1 MKKGSILFIVPYP
14 EHKAPSQRF
23 RVELFEPYLLQQ
35 KIHYSI
41 ASFMDADTWHH
52 LYQKGSA
59 LQKVW
64 GIIKGY
70 FKRIKTVFIDVPKY
84 DYIFIHREAA
94 PLGPPVFEWI
104 IAKLW
109 RKKII
114 YDFDDAIWIPNT
126 SKENKLAGWLKCFWK
141 VRLICKWS
149 YKIAGGNDYL
159 CRYAKQFNRN
169 VVLIPTC
176 VDMERQHNTS
186 KIHTTTKPV
195 IGWTGSHSTLSY
207 LDIVIDTIKQLQDE
221 LDFTFLVIANKKPN
235 LDLNDWQFIAWN
247 EASEINDLLK
257 IDIGI
262 MPLQPDE
269 WSEGKCGFKIIQ
281 YLSLGIPAIASPVGV
296 NKAIIEEG
304 VNGYLC
310 STATEW
316 ENKLTLLI
324 QDANLRRQL
333 GDNGREK
340 ILAEYS
346 TQSHA
351 QNFISLFS

>member
-1 MKKGSILFIVPYP
+1 
-14 EHKAPSQRF
+14 
-23 RVELFEPYLLQQ
+23 
-35 KIHYSI
+35 
-41 ASFMDADTWHH
+41 MDADTWHH
-52 LYQKGSA
+52 LYQKGSVG
-59 LQKVW
+59 QKAW
-64 GIIKGY
+64 GILRGY
-70 FKRIKTVFIDVPKY
+70 FKRFKTVIFDVPKY
-84 DYIFIHREAA
+84 EYIFIHREAA

-141 VRLICKWS
+141 VRHICKWS
-149 YKIAGGNDYL
+149 YKVAGGNDYL
-159 CRYAKQFNRN
+159 CNYAKQFNRN

-176 VDMERQHNTS
+176 VDMERQHNTN
-186 KIHTTTKPV
+186 KIHTATKPV
-195 IGWTGSHSTLSY
+195 VGWTGSHSTLSY
-207 LDIVIDTIKQLQDE
+207 LDIVIDTVKQLQEE
-221 LDFTFLVIANKKPN
+221 LDFTFLVVANKKPGLN
-235 LDLNDWQFIAWN
+235 LNDWQFIAWN

-296 NKAIIEEG
+296 NKTIIEDG
-304 VNGYLC
+304 TNGYLC
-310 STATEW
+310 STDAEW
-316 ENKLTLLI
+316 KNKLTLLI
-324 QDANLRRQL
+324 QNASLRKQL

-340 ILAEYS
+340 IRAEYS